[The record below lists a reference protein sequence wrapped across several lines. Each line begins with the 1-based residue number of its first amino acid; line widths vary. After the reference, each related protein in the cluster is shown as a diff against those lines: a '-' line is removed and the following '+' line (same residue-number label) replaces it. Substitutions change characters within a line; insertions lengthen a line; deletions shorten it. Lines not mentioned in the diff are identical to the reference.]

1 MGTRS
6 DIIALRADGK
16 WQRIYCHWDGYL
28 EHNGKILFEHYT
40 GQKQVEKLV
49 ALGNLSILGEK
60 IGVKHPFDKPRYDTP
75 EHAEY
80 EKKYAGMCLA
90 YIRDRGLGNWHFAK
104 TKAEFIKSEGG
115 EIGDKLFDVM
125 PEEDS
130 WTEFTYI
137 WCANPTVTDAQPTDQ
152 AKWWVGVPGE
162 SAQTFIDLGDALL
175 GKKTIAA
182 PVKVF
187 GAVIGQHSKTAPDKP
202 HGWRG
207 A

>member
-16 WQRIYCHWDGYL
+16 WHRIYCHWDGYL

-49 ALGNLSILGEK
+49 ALGDLSILGEK
-60 IGVKHPFDKPRYDTP
+60 IGKKHPFDRPSFGKP
-75 EHAEY
+75 EHDEY
-80 EKKYAGMCLA
+80 DRKYKGWCLA
-90 YIRDRGLGNWHFAK
+90 YGRDRGEKNSAG
-104 TKAEFIKSEGG
+104 T
-115 EIGDKLFDVM
+115 IGDKLFDVM
-125 PEEDS
+125 PSEES

-182 PVKVF
+182 PVKLF